1 MKKRIF
7 VDEFKDFI
15 QSLNSSKRATGRGQ
29 DLVDA
34 EKIEKH
40 KSKNHDSRL

>member
-1 MKKRIF
+1 MDQKPLP
-7 VDEFKDFI
+7 DEFKDFI